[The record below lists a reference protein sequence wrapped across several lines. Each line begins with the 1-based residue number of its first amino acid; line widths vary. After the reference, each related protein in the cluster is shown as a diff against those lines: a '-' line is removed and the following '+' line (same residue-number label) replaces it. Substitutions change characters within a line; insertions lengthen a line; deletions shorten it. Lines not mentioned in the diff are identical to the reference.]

1 MRRPPWYLAP
11 AFASPLAPVLA
22 LGLALGLAT
31 PPPAEAG
38 SGATPITH
46 FTADQSA
53 DFAKQIERDLAARG
67 ARLALVF
74 RTGRP
79 REDLPEGVRY
89 THGALWVYTP
99 IVTEEGEV
107 LRGYAVHNLYHGEE
121 DRRTSYLHQDWP
133 VNFTQGDVI
142 GEAGVIIPSPEMQRR
157 LVALL
162 QSDTAQALHNPDYSL
177 ISNPH
182 DERYQNCNEYLLDL
196 IAAAA
201 WETTDRAQ
209 IKLNLEAHFQP
220 QRIRTGLLE
229 RMLGPSVD
237 ERIRLEDHRGPI
249 RTTSFSALAGF
260 MQTHGLA
267 SDVYEIEAEFLSA
280 EADLPSPRPSP

>member
-1 MRRPPWYLAP
+1 M
-11 AFASPLAPVLA
+11 
-22 LGLALGLAT
+22 
-31 PPPAEAG
+31 
-38 SGATPITH
+38 
-46 FTADQSA
+46 
-53 DFAKQIERDLAARG
+53 
-67 ARLALVF
+67 
-74 RTGRP
+74 
-79 REDLPEGVRY
+79 RY

-99 IVTEEGEV
+99 IVTQEGAV

-133 VNFTQGDVI
+133 INFTQGDVI

-162 QSDTAQALHNPDYSL
+162 ASDAAQDLHNPEYSL

-182 DERYQNCNEYLLDL
+182 DGRYQNCNEYMLDL

-201 WETTDRAQ
+201 WETTDREQ
-209 IKLNLEAHFQP
+209 IKVNLEAHFQP

-229 RMLGPSVD
+229 RMFGPSVD

-249 RTTSFSALAGF
+249 HTASFSAMADFITG
-260 MQTHGLA
+260 HGLA
-267 SDVYEIEAEFLSA
+267 SAVYEIEADFLAA
-280 EADLPSPRPSP
+280 EAES